1 MIRWNYNIDVFSICV
16 LFISL
21 MQLVNGAQFLNTT
34 SIPLP
39 VYLYYHYLYNMPATN
54 AATVIV
60 PLTSI
65 YATLQSNKLD
75 LNMEYLNLIWLFA
88 LYVPRFP
95 SFISNQIFVLN
106 LAAWFSCL
114 TSLLFFDVPSLYYYN
129 LS

>member
-39 VYLYYHYLYNMPATN
+39 VYLYYHYLYNMPVTN

-75 LNMEYLNLIWLFA
+75 LNMEYLNLI
-88 LYVPRFP
+88 
-95 SFISNQIFVLN
+95 
-106 LAAWFSCL
+106 
-114 TSLLFFDVPSLYYYN
+114 
-129 LS
+129 